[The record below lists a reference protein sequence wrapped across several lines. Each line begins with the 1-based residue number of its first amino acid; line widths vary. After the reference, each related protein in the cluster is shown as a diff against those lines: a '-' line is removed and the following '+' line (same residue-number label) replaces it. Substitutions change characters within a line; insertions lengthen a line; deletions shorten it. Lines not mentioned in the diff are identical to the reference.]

1 MFGPVVGGAARG
13 LCREATVNVK
23 WLFYG
28 KLGVTFYRSANNNPL
43 SIHSLRIKG
52 ADSRELMTDFILRRK
67 MTGKKNKRKPHE
79 GERGEDDA

>member
-1 MFGPVVGGAARG
+1 M
-13 LCREATVNVK
+13 K

-28 KLGVTFYRSANNNPL
+28 KLSVTCYRNNNPL
-43 SIHSLRIKG
+43 SIHSLRKG

-79 GERGEDDA
+79 GERGEGDA

>member
-28 KLGVTFYRSANNNPL
+28 KLSVTFYRNNNPL
-43 SIHSLRIKG
+43 SIHSLRKG
-52 ADSRELMTDFILRRK
+52 ADSRELIMTDFILRPLGR
-67 MTGKKNKRKPHE
+67 
-79 GERGEDDA
+79 